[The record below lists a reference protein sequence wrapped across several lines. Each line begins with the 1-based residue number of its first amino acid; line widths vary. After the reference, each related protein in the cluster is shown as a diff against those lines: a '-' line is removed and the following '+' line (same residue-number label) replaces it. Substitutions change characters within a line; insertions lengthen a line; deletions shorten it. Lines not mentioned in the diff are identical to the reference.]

1 MCKCISNE
9 LHIHTQT
16 FEYIYKYLDE
26 QQKKEEGGVHVNIH
40 ICSTIIFIVL
50 MPFVKTRN
58 DISATNVMKLY
69 TDTHTHIHTNPYTIR
84 TTHKHTKANIT
95 LILSNT
101 PCTTGWGTTKGPVGE
116 RLRIVKGLPKWI
128 LYSV

>member
-1 MCKCISNE
+1 MCNCISNE

-26 QQKKEEGGVHVNIH
+26 QQKKGEGGVHVNIH

-58 DISATNVMKLY
+58 DISATNVMKWY
-69 TDTHTHIHTNPYTIR
+69 TDTHTYTYTPNHTLFVQHTNI
-84 TTHKHTKANIT
+84 
-95 LILSNT
+95 
-101 PCTTGWGTTKGPVGE
+101 
-116 RLRIVKGLPKWI
+116 PKPI
-128 LYSV
+128 

>member
-69 TDTHTHIHTNPYTIR
+69 TDTHTHQSIHY
-84 TTHKHTKANIT
+84 
-95 LILSNT
+95 SYNT
-101 PCTTGWGTTKGPVGE
+101 QTYQSQYNA
-116 RLRIVKGLPKWI
+116 
-128 LYSV
+128 YSV